1 MSDNSGPKSRIWLVP
16 IFRTRLAEKQDKEEE
31 EHKQLQRVMR
41 DANTIMLLLKSLKLA
56 ILFRFKLLNTSS
68 NSSKFSSSN
77 YIFVIMRC
85 QKLMKCL
92 FSVGD
97 FFCQFW
103 SNRSKKIVEFFS
115 NVCGFCTP

>member
-1 MSDNSGPKSRIWLVP
+1 
-16 IFRTRLAEKQDKEEE
+16 
-31 EHKQLQRVMR
+31 MR

-97 FFCQFW
+97 FFANFGPIEA
-103 SNRSKKIVEFFS
+103 KKLLNSLAMSIDFVHCKY
-115 NVCGFCTP
+115 NNLRDTKK